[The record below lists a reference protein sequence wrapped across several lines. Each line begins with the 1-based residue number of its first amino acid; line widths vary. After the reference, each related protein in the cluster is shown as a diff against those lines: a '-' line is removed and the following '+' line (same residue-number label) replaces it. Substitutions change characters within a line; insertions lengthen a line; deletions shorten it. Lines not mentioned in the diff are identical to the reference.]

1 MNIEVFDMKIKIRSI
16 TSDTPLKTDRALV
29 KRKKKSLG
37 KKLIVPLKLLKQKVI
52 SSVVT
57 TNSQYT
63 VPSWVK
69 KPIAK

>member
-1 MNIEVFDMKIKIRSI
+1 MKIKIRSI

-29 KRKKKSLG
+29 KRKKKSFD

-52 SSVVT
+52 SSVVI

-63 VPSWVK
+63 VPNWVK